1 MTLVLALRFHEGVV
15 IASDGQ
21 ATTDASGQPTRQ
33 PVRKLFATGRS
44 IAWGAAG
51 SVGLRQQLAGALSER
66 EQELEASPDPRRLLV
81 ATVSAV
87 QRAALADFVP
97 LPGRRPPELCALFC
111 WSPADPGT
119 GSVSPPVILTVP
131 ATGAG
136 HQLHGRWAAIG
147 SGDVF
152 AGYAMRAA
160 AGLGAE
166 SLPAAA
172 ARVLAYGIV
181 ADAIETAAALL
192 GPPIQLAEV
201 TRAHGARVLDED
213 AIDRRLPGALAG
225 WRARQRA
232 ALLDAA

>member
-1 MTLVLALRFHEGVV
+1 MTLVLALRYHEGVV

-33 PVRKLFATGRS
+33 AVRKLFATGRS

-51 SVGLRQQLAGALSER
+51 SVGLRQQLAEALAAQVE
-66 EQELEASPDPRRLLV
+66 ELDETADPRGLLV

-111 WSPADPGT
+111 WWPRGDGPLRQPG
-119 GSVSPPVILTVP
+119 GPVILTVP

-136 HQLHGRWAAIG
+136 HQLHARWAAIG

-160 AGLGAE
+160 GALGAE

-172 ARVLAYGIV
+172 ARVLAYGVV
-181 ADAIETAAALL
+181 ADAVATAAALL

-201 TRAHGARVLDED
+201 TRARGARVLDD
-213 AIDRRLPGALAG
+213 AVSGRLAGELAG

>member
-33 PVRKLFATGRS
+33 PVRKLFATGGS

-51 SVGLRQQLAGALSER
+51 SVGLRQQLAGALSEQ
-66 EQELEASPDPRRLLV
+66 QEALEDTPDPRAALV
-81 ATVSAV
+81 GAVTAV
-87 QRAALADFVP
+87 QRTALADFVP

-111 WSPADPGT
+111 WVDQGT
-119 GSVSPPVILTVP
+119 GTPAILTVP

-136 HQLHGRWAAIG
+136 HQLHARWAAIG
-147 SGDVF
+147 SGDLF

-160 AGLGAE
+160 AGLAPQT
-166 SLPAAA
+166 LPAAA
-172 ARVLAYGIV
+172 ARVLAYGV
-181 ADAIETAAALL
+181 VSDAIETAAALL

-201 TRAHGARVLDED
+201 TRARGARVLDD
-213 AIDRRLPGALAG
+213 AAVRSRLPVALAG
-225 WRARQRA
+225 WRERQRVSLLEA
-232 ALLDAA
+232 A

>member
-33 PVRKLFATGRS
+33 PVRKLFATGQT

-51 SVGLRQQLAGALSER
+51 SVGLRQQLAGALSE
-66 EQELEASPDPRRLLV
+66 QAEALHETPDPRDALV
-81 ATVSAV
+81 ATVTAV
-87 QRAALADFVP
+87 QRAALTDFIP

-111 WSPADPGT
+111 WVDRRTGSPA
-119 GSVSPPVILTVP
+119 ILTVP

-136 HQLHGRWAAIG
+136 HQRHERWAAIG

-160 AGLGAE
+160 ADLAPQT
-166 SLPAAA
+166 LPAAA
-172 ARVLAYGIV
+172 ARVLAYGMV
-181 ADAIETAAALL
+181 ADAIATAAALL

-201 TRAHGARVLDED
+201 TRAGGARVLDH
-213 AIDRRLPGALAG
+213 AAVAGRLPEALAG
-225 WRARQRA
+225 WRRRQRA